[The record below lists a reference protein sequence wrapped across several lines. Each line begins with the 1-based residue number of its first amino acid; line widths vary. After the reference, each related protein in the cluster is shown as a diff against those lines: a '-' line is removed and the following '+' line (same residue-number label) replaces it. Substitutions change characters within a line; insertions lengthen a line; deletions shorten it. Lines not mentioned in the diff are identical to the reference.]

1 MAPQIRAWRRNA
13 DLCRCA
19 AQKVGDRSPMRLRT
33 AQNKLKIEHSIIDGV
48 RKMLERLLDSNPEIR
63 SVIPGVIR
71 PVRDARG
78 KIQVRVTVPTQ
89 NGWKAIALS
98 RGARPE
104 WVISTDMGK
113 EALERE
119 LKKAAE

>member
-1 MAPQIRAWRRNA
+1 
-13 DLCRCA
+13 
-19 AQKVGDRSPMRLRT
+19 MRLRT
-33 AQNKLKIEHSIIDGV
+33 AQNKLKVEHAIIDGV
-48 RKMLERLLDSNPEIR
+48 RGLLERLLASNPEIR

-98 RGARPE
+98 AGARQE
-104 WVISTDMGK
+104 LFISTALGK
-113 EALERE
+113 EELEQAFR
-119 LKKAAE
+119 KAAE